1 MAFCTFSWAAA
12 PATAGFHCILG
23 SPTLLLWQGV
33 SLRSLRSRNLHR
45 LPMPRRQTMEAPTA
59 VLPAS
64 AASAHVHNCP
74 GRGAPWPAEEG
85 TVSACTGYGKKK
97 QRGGEYQFDFMFLR
111 MSSCGKRLGGLHLQ
125 AICAVGNAPK
135 EHYWAQSQLDLLVSV
150 WDPSKG
156 LQQEG
161 NSRSRAYV

>member
-97 QRGGEYQFDFMFLR
+97 QRGGGVSIWFHVFKDEFLWEEAGR
-111 MSSCGKRLGGLHLQ
+111 VTLTSNLCCGKCTKG
-125 AICAVGNAPK
+125 A
-135 EHYWAQSQLDLLVSV
+135 LLS
-150 WDPSKG
+150 PITAGPPCKCMRPIQRPPAG
-156 LQQEG
+156 
-161 NSRSRAYV
+161 RKF

>member
-33 SLRSLRSRNLHR
+33 SLGSLRSRNLHR

-64 AASAHVHNCP
+64 AAPALVHNCP
-74 GRGAPWPAEEG
+74 GRGAPGLQRKGQPQVALDM
-85 TVSACTGYGKKK
+85 AKRK
-97 QRGGEYQFDFMFLR
+97 QRGGVSIWFHVLR
-111 MSSCGKRLGGLHLQ
+111 TSSCGKGLGGLHLQ
-125 AICAVGNAPK
+125 AIHAMGNAPK

-150 WDPSKG
+150 WGPSKG